1 VFRISDLL
9 ARIDVYQH
17 GHLVPLELFVLPQ
30 CCFLASG
37 ERERDVTIERPS

>member
-17 GHLVPLELFVLPQ
+17 GHWSLLSFRFAPMVL
-30 CCFLASG
+30 LG
-37 ERERDVTIERPS
+37 VR